1 MKKQRLIPLALAL
14 LGAVDF
20 IYGVMKP
27 DMVSVGMGAL
37 MAGIA
42 VYILYRKEPS

>member
-1 MKKQRLIPLALAL
+1 MKKNKLIPMAFAL
-14 LGAVDF
+14 LGALDL

-27 DMVSVGMGAL
+27 DMVSVGMGGL

-42 VYILYRKEPS
+42 GYILYRKEPS